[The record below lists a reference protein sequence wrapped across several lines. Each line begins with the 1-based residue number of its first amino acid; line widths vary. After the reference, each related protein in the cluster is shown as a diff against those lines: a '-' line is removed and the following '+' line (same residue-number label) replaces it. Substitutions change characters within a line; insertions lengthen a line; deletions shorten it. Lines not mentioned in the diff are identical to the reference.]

1 MSFYPIIVIAC
12 IAFYG
17 GYYYYTRRRNA
28 QQAEKVNATDFKA
41 EFVNAARYR
50 DKYLHKE
57 LSFLQEA
64 MGQEKIDGFNYASLE
79 YNTTDVVKDAVKDKL
94 KGMATLGTVKFN
106 TVHTAKYVI
115 LSGDDL
121 HLLDADTDG
130 DIEQHFVFNRDRLE
144 KATLT
149 EYPLE
154 GQVKAQAQARGNN
167 VRAYKLTLPT
177 DNKLVNLIIYSCLIF
192 TNIPEIPVNPQET
205 IQDIVVA
212 NDFLKQLGEKYPN
225 LKVELPIFS

>member
-17 GYYYYTRRRNA
+17 GYYFYTRRRNA
-28 QQAEKVNATDFKA
+28 QQAEKVNATDFKT

-64 MGQEKIDGFNYASLE
+64 MGQEKIDSFNYASLE

-94 KGMATLGTVKFN
+94 KGMATLGTVRFN

-115 LSGDDL
+115 LSGDNL

-167 VRAYKLTLPT
+167 VKAYKLTLPT
-177 DNKLVNLIIYSCLIF
+177 DNKPVNLIIYSCLIF

-205 IQDIVVA
+205 IQDIVIA

-225 LKVELPIFS
+225 LKVTLPIFS